1 MTNCFSMVKPKPRIK
16 KRKSR
21 RKLGSRSY
29 KNYTSEMLQLAVES
43 VANSTITTRE
53 AEKQFGIP
61 RRTIVNRLKNRH
73 SKPVG
78 KPTRLSEEEENK
90 LINVVIASA
99 DYGSPLTKLDL
110 RILVHN
116 YLKKNGKDYIF
127 NKKMPGEK
135 WVNNL
140 LSRHNEK
147 LTVRS
152 TQNISTSR
160 AQKGEDELLNYFK
173 NLRDTLKDIPPAN
186 ILNYDETN
194 CSDDPGSLKAIFRR
208 GVKYPERIIN
218 STKGCVSLMFSGTA
232 DGKCLPPYVVYRADN
247 LYNEWILNGPTDARY
262 NCTRS
267 GWFDAAMFE
276 DYFRSVVLEWAK
288 RLPGLKVVIGDNLS
302 SHLSPE
308 IVQLSEDHEIKFV
321 FLPPNSTHLTQ
332 PLDIAFFGPLK
343 KEWRKILLK
352 YKIENPAQKT
362 VNKKHFPTLLKTLI
376 ENIELHQSKNL
387 RSGFKAAGIYPL
399 NPREVL
405 KRIPEFEFSDSM
417 TYQIDESLL
426 DYLKQS
432 RAPNPIK
439 TVRNKKIYIEPGK
452 SVSVTDF
459 ENRELLE
466 KPGRKGKTKKD
477 SDKPKPKLK
486 KMRNDKIK
494 HTTKDSKVKN
504 DDTIIYNETPDK
516 FTEAV
521 TDDIQNTIYIDNPK
535 IEKREESTVEINIL
549 NEKTGIMQTYIKT
562 NAIIE
567 IPKSTILK
575 DNFKL
580 KPKTRDDIKKDNI
593 EVYDSYIDS
602 SSKENVENSSD
613 NKTTKT
619 YKPVNFQ
626 HKFNVDKVLTKK
638 TKNAPAKRLKIL
650 QSTSS
655 TTTEAISMSEHSDS
669 DLFDIDLDQ
678 TDDPGVMLDDSDDT
692 HSLKLNDI
700 DSMQEMF
707 DEDDEVVKRKNY
719 ERETEIFNE
728 ILRIDLENDKDTKI
742 KDIKTDRV
750 LNDRNLKKYGHTEDI
765 QRIELAD
772 KRMINEE
779 QIDTEKDNTTIF
791 NIGDNV
797 IVRYY
802 LTKKWQYYV
811 GEITDIINKVENKY
825 KISYYKTISKKDHVK
840 FKKPRRP
847 DIDVIPHDLI
857 VKQVDLL
864 QINENNEFVL
874 FDDEDSVVYF

>member
-29 KNYTSEMLQLAVES
+29 KNYTPEMLQLAVES
-43 VANSTITTRE
+43 VANNTITTRE

-61 RRTIVNRLKNRH
+61 RRTIVNRLKHRH
-73 SKPVG
+73 LKPVG
-78 KPTRLSEEEENK
+78 KPTRLREEEENK
-90 LINVVIASA
+90 LINVITASA

-135 WVNNL
+135 WVNNF
-140 LSRHNEK
+140 LSRHSEK

-160 AQKGEDELLNYFK
+160 AQKGEDEMLNYFK

-194 CSDDPGSLKAIFRR
+194 CSDDPGSSKAIFRR

-308 IVQLSEDHEIKFV
+308 IVQLCEEHEIKFV

-362 VNKKHFPTLLKTLI
+362 MNKKHFPTLLKTLL
-376 ENIELHQSKNL
+376 ENIEFNQSKNL

-405 KRIPEFEFSDSM
+405 KRIPELEFSDSM
-417 TYQIDESLL
+417 TYQIDDSLL

-439 TVRNKKIYIEPGK
+439 TVRNKKIYVEPGK

-459 ENRELLE
+459 ENKELFE

-477 SDKPKPKLK
+477 IDKPKPKLK
-486 KMRNDKIK
+486 KMKTDKIK
-494 HTTKDSKVKN
+494 LTTTDSKVKN
-504 DDTIIYNETPDK
+504 DDKIIYNEIMDEI
-516 FTEAV
+516 TEEV
-521 TDDIQNTIYIDNPK
+521 TDDIQNTIDIDNLN
-535 IEKREESTVEINIL
+535 IEEQELTAEINIL

-562 NAIIE
+562 NVIIE

-575 DNFKL
+575 DNYLKDKL
-580 KPKTRDDIKKDNI
+580 KSKTHNDIKKDSI
-593 EVYDSYIDS
+593 EVCDSYIDS
-602 SSKENVENSSD
+602 NSKENIENSSD
-613 NKTTKT
+613 SKTTSI
-619 YKPVNFQ
+619 YKPIKLK

-638 TKNAPAKRLKIL
+638 TKNKPAKRLKTL

-655 TTTEAISMSEHSDS
+655 TTTEEISMSEHSDS
-669 DLFDIDLDQ
+669 DLVDIDLDQ
-678 TDDPGVMLDDSDDT
+678 TDDPGVMVDDSDDT

-700 DSMQEMF
+700 DSIQEIF
-707 DEDDEVVKRKNY
+707 DEVDEVVKRKND

-728 ILRIDLENDKDTKI
+728 ILRIDLENDK
-742 KDIKTDRV
+742 
-750 LNDRNLKKYGHTEDI
+750 NLKKYGHTEDI
-765 QRIELAD
+765 RGVELAD
-772 KRMINEE
+772 KRMMNDK
-779 QIDTEKDNTTIF
+779 QIETENTTIF

-811 GEITDIINKVENKY
+811 GEIIDVIKNVENKY

-847 DIDVIPHDLI
+847 DIDDIPHDLI
-857 VKQVDLL
+857 IKQVDLL

-874 FDDEDSVVYF
+874 FDDDDSVVYF